1 MDTVASILSPL
12 NLYYSYLYFYLKY
25 DLHIGL
31 HTSFL
36 YTHGCNH
43 ILLHCHGIFGRRCFW
58 PLHRFKPAA
67 SSRMGKHCITA
78 DPSSSKTELCRL
90 QKDSERA
97 AQPNFNLCAAAD
109 LPGQQRQRKGHFVGI
124 GRWTSLPAKT
134 GSQTR
139 PPTTAGIFQGTAG
152 VERVVGGGIGCVVKC
167 HCLSQA
173 DMSLDRQA

>member
-1 MDTVASILSPL
+1 MG
-12 NLYYSYLYFYLKY
+12 YLGA
-25 DLHIGL
+25 DV
-31 HTSFL
+31 
-36 YTHGCNH
+36 
-43 ILLHCHGIFGRRCFW
+43 FGRCTDSNRLQANDW
-58 PLHRFKPAA
+58 ANTASQLILVHRRRNFVQ
-67 SSRMGKHCITA
+67 
-78 DPSSSKTELCRL
+78 L

>member
-1 MDTVASILSPL
+1 MIYILDCIPHFSIHMDAIIFCCTVMG
-12 NLYYSYLYFYLKY
+12 YLGA
-25 DLHIGL
+25 DV
-31 HTSFL
+31 
-36 YTHGCNH
+36 
-43 ILLHCHGIFGRRCFW
+43 FGRCTDSNRLQANDW
-58 PLHRFKPAA
+58 ANTASQLILAHRRRNFA
-67 SSRMGKHCITA
+67 
-78 DPSSSKTELCRL
+78 RL

-109 LPGQQRQRKGHFVGI
+109 LAGQQRQRKGHFVGI